1 MKYIK
6 CMSVKE
12 YVEECGDECVDIGV
26 EWVYVGVYDDG
37 EDYEESSIVGYVYED
52 GMCEIVGCRMD
63 RKCDFDE
70 MICMLKNEIKNI
82 EKCYK

>member
-12 YVEECGDECVDIGV
+12 YIEESGDECIDIGV

-37 EDYEESSIVGYVYED
+37 EDYEESSIVGWVFEN
-52 GMCEIVGCRMD
+52 GMCMVIGCGMD
-63 RKCDFDE
+63 FRCEFSV
-70 MICMLKNEIKNI
+70 MMNSIRNEIDSI
-82 EKCYK
+82 EKIYN